1 MRVALSLVAY
11 AALLNVVAV
20 VWLRRTRWV
29 ERAPRIG
36 VLAWQAISVGAA
48 GSVVLAGFAL
58 AIPADAVS
66 GGLAD
71 LLHACAM
78 ALRAQYA
85 TPGGATVA
93 VAGPLAAFGVLA
105 RRVLPGY
112 HVAYRSEEPSQ
123 ATGSTRA
130 HPTHP
135 RRRRGCGRPRRGEC
149 LLPARTPGPHRAHL
163 GSTPPIGSRRARC
176 RPRARASTP
185 ASTAWSRGC
194 RGHSLA
200 RAFPWFPLLTVA
212 HHEIAR
218 LAELAADDAACRAI

>member
-105 RRVLPGY
+105 RVGFCLATTWRTGRRNRLRQLEALALIRRTHADGAVVVDHDEASVYCLPG
-112 HVAYRSEEPSQ
+112 
-123 ATGSTRA
+123 
-130 HPTHP
+130 
-135 RRRRGCGRPRRGEC
+135 RRGRIVLTSAALRPLDRDEFGAVLAHE
-149 LLPARTPGPHRAHL
+149 RAHL
-163 GSTPPIGSRRARC
+163 HQRHGLAV
-176 RPRARASTP
+176 AVA
-185 ASTAWSRGC
+185 TAWRGRSRGFRC
-194 RGHSLA
+194 
-200 RAFPWFPLLTVA
+200 
-212 HHEIAR
+212 
-218 LAELAADDAACRAI
+218 